1 MSAIV
6 ASIEIDS
13 PPAEV
18 FRYAVDPGHLSHWQE
33 NVVSAHAV
41 GGGEL
46 GVGSQVVTTRKVG
59 PREQTM
65 TMEMT
70 AYDPPRG
77 WSMKGV
83 DGPVRAQANT
93 RIEPLA
99 DGARSRVTIELDFVG
114 HGIGKVI
121 VPMMVRPRARPGLPR
136 NLKLLKEQ
144 VESH

>member
-6 ASIEIDS
+6 ASIEIDR
-13 PPAEV
+13 PPVEV
-18 FRYAVDPGHLSHWQE
+18 FRYAVDPAHLSHWQE
-33 NVVSAHAV
+33 NVVSAHAE

-46 GVGSQVVTTRKVG
+46 GVGSRVVTTRKVG

-70 AYDPPRG
+70 AYDAPRG
-77 WSMKGV
+77 WSMKGI
-83 DGPVRAQANT
+83 DGPVRALVDT

-121 VPMMVRPRARPGLPR
+121 VPTVVRPQTRTGLPR

-144 VESH
+144 VESR